1 MRNFLHISTGN
12 HSGMI
17 VNYVTAGCCIK
28 YVLCEPII
36 EYLVADI
43 RMNVSVVYIYG
54 KKKTGGKRE
63 NGLLY
68 RLSSFLFGL

>member
-1 MRNFLHISTGN
+1 
-12 HSGMI
+12 MI

-43 RMNVSVVYIYG
+43 KMNVSVVYIYG
-54 KKKTGGKRE
+54 KKRGEKRE

-68 RLSSFLFGL
+68 CLSNFLFGL